1 MSTLK
6 NISSKSERIVIFGG
20 AFDPFHNGHVAVI
33 RQLLKL
39 SNIGLIVVVPSGARP
54 DKLKTSSA
62 QARLEISRLGVGE
75 IFKDEPRVIVSDLQV
90 NGAVGFSSIDLL
102 RHFKALYPE
111 AHISTV
117 IGSELIKDLPNWHK
131 ADELKQEANFIV
143 VSRPGEDKDSLKSL
157 SANYSCWNL
166 EPLPDM
172 GTLGVKVS
180 STELRARLAKGDLC
194 NDLLPESVARYCL
207 ANNLYRLTTGLTNGA
222 RSF

>member
-6 NISSKSERIVIFGG
+6 NNSSKSERIVIFGG

-39 SNIGLIVVVPSGARP
+39 SNIGRIEVVPSGARP

-62 QARLEISRLGVGE
+62 QARLEISRLGVE
-75 IFKDEPRVIVSDLQV
+75 ESFKDEPRVKVSDLQV

-111 AHISTV
+111 ARISIV
-117 IGSELIKDLPNWHK
+117 IGSELIKDLPNWYK
-131 ADELKQEANFIV
+131 ADELKQEASFIV
-143 VSRPGEDKDSLKSL
+143 VSRPGENNDSLKSV
-157 SANYSCWNL
+157 SANFLGWNL
-166 EPLPDM
+166 EPLSDM

-194 NDLLPESVARYCL
+194 SDLLPESVARYCL
-207 ANNLYRLTTGLTNGA
+207 VNKLYSGSAGLI
-222 RSF
+222 

>member
-1 MSTLK
+1 MSTPK

-39 SNIGLIVVVPSGARP
+39 SNIGLIVVVPSGTRP
-54 DKLKTSSA
+54 DKLNTSSA
-62 QARLEISRLGVGE
+62 QARLEISRLGVEE
-75 IFKDEPRVIVSDLQV
+75 IFKDEPRVKVSDLQV

-111 AHISTV
+111 APISIV

-131 ADELKQEANFIV
+131 ADELKQEASFIV
-143 VSRPGEDKDSLKSL
+143 VSRPGEYKEKLKSI
-157 SANYSCWNL
+157 SANFLGWNL

-194 NDLLPESVARYCL
+194 RDLLPESVARYCL
-207 ANNLYRLTTGLTNGA
+207 VNKLYRVSAGSINGP